1 MAEALDLAPRTLA
14 AFEIG
19 CLARQALQPGQ
30 RGQVC
35 AVFERSF
42 YVSLARTEICVGP
55 LGLGAGPLNL
65 RCRSTPRDWRA
76 GGLREGMAVLVGPCE
91 LRLPPYL
98 AISFAEAAVWTP
110 APPGPWNSGSL
121 GAGLAALDALLPE
134 RLPGEGLG
142 VLALPWRVGG
152 AAQSAVAAAARGP
165 AGALSAFLHRAMAR
179 NDDQSSPPPPDLR
192 ALIGLGPG
200 LTPSGDDLL
209 GGVLMA
215 LHLLGRPDLAET
227 LWNGISGMIETGTN
241 AISRAHLAA
250 AARGLGGAAL
260 HAILNDLL
268 TGESGVLAARLA
280 AIDRIGHTSGWD
292 ALSGATIALRAYF
305 SSCRSRGPGSKLPGA
320 VKQIS
325 AARRLGS
332 VSVK

>member
-1 MAEALDLAPRTLA
+1 MAEALDLALRPLA

-30 RGQVC
+30 RGRVG
-35 AVFERSF
+35 AVFERSI
-42 YVSLARTEICVGP
+42 YVSLAETEVCVGP
-55 LGLGAGPLNL
+55 PGLGAGPLNL
-65 RCRSTPRDWRA
+65 RCHATPEDWRA
-76 GGLREGMAVLVGPCE
+76 AGLREGMAVLVGSRD

-98 AISFAEAAVWTP
+98 AISVADAAVWTP
-110 APPGPWNSGSL
+110 EPPSPWSATSL

-134 RLPGEGLG
+134 RLPGQGLG
-142 VLALPWRVGG
+142 VLALPWRADG
-152 AAQSAVAAAARGP
+152 AAESAVAAAARGP
-165 AGALSAFLHRAMAR
+165 TEALSAFLHRAMAR
-179 NDDQSSPPPPDLR
+179 NGDHTSPPVPELR

-209 GGVLMA
+209 GGALVA
-215 LHLLGRPDLAET
+215 LHLLGRPDLAEA
-227 LWNGISGMIETGTN
+227 LWHGINGAIETVTN

-268 TGESGVLAARLA
+268 TGKRDVLAARLA
-280 AIDRIGHTSGWD
+280 AVDRIGHTSGWD
-292 ALSGATIALRAYF
+292 ALAGATIALRAYF
-305 SSCRSRGPGSKLPGA
+305 SSCRFRGPGSKLPGA

-325 AARRLGS
+325 AVRRLGCP
-332 VSVK
+332 